1 MKNDIIMS
9 TLPIS
14 CRTGLGGPCKGG
26 AMEDKKVKLLVY
38 ATESERT
45 RIKLAAT
52 RLGMSMTQF
61 MLDSIMEQVSSVED
75 LEKKG
80 ETL

>member
-1 MKNDIIMS
+1 
-9 TLPIS
+9 
-14 CRTGLGGPCKGG
+14 
-26 AMEDKKVKLLVY
+26 MEDKKVKLLVY

-80 ETL
+80 EALCKPSPS

>member
-1 MKNDIIMS
+1 
-9 TLPIS
+9 
-14 CRTGLGGPCKGG
+14 
-26 AMEDKKVKLLVY
+26 MEDKKVKLLVY
-38 ATESERT
+38 ATESKRT

-80 ETL
+80 EAL

>member
-1 MKNDIIMS
+1 
-9 TLPIS
+9 
-14 CRTGLGGPCKGG
+14 
-26 AMEDKKVKLLVY
+26 MEDKKVKLLVY

-61 MLDSIMEQVSSVED
+61 MQVSSVED

-80 ETL
+80 EAL

>member
-1 MKNDIIMS
+1 
-9 TLPIS
+9 
-14 CRTGLGGPCKGG
+14 
-26 AMEDKKVKLLVY
+26 MEDKKVKLLVY

-61 MLDSIMEQVSSVED
+61 MLDSIMVLPPSKFIRPIIQKRD
-75 LEKKG
+75 RDCKP
-80 ETL
+80 

>member
-1 MKNDIIMS
+1 
-9 TLPIS
+9 
-14 CRTGLGGPCKGG
+14 
-26 AMEDKKVKLLVY
+26 MEDKKVKLLVY

-61 MLDSIMEQVSSVED
+61 MLDSIMEQVSSVEN

-80 ETL
+80 EAL

>member
-1 MKNDIIMS
+1 
-9 TLPIS
+9 
-14 CRTGLGGPCKGG
+14 
-26 AMEDKKVKLLVY
+26 MEDKKVKLLVY

-45 RIKLAAT
+45 RSSWPLPG
-52 RLGMSMTQF
+52 LGMSMTQF

-80 ETL
+80 EAL